1 MSKILQLRALGI
13 VSAAI
18 FLPSLH
24 AQSVAMPPSTT
35 TSAAIATPAKA
46 RTNVTAPAASS
57 VVPQATV
64 ANSTLAGQAPE
75 EVMKRLSALVH
86 ARKYAEAE
94 QLTEG
99 LLVAYPSDSRLIKG
113 HALLQK
119 LLATPDAAATPGA
132 ATTLG
137 AATTPDAATTTIATN
152 QPTQPAASTIAQ
164 PLAGMDKVDFNALI
178 ELAKQAQQT
187 ADLPEQQQL
196 LQQFMDQSDLF
207 LQKHPE
213 QTLLWQLRAASAISL
228 NHPLPGYEAG
238 QRLLAMGA
246 ADSDDANLQRLLAQL
261 KNKGWLDHQHAEALY
276 ENQRYILVVFLG
288 EAADKPANAALRGKL
303 SADMTALL
311 ANQYPARQIRFTTP
325 APSDPTPLLTLTI
338 NVHDTGLS
346 ACTYSMFKNIWQC
359 PAQSKYS
366 VEGTGLQG
374 WEFNN
379 TYTVTGGTSGV
390 GWGTARTPFTADEL
404 NAWVSGSLLG
414 VFKKILADDA
424 VRAALAVSPVS

>member
-1 MSKILQLRALGI
+1 MNVWGEMMSKIGKLPVLGF
-13 VSAAI
+13 VLAAI
-18 FLPSLH
+18 FLPSLR
-24 AQSVAMPPSTT
+24 AQSVAMPPSSTT
-35 TSAAIATPAKA
+35 MSAPTAAPAKTRPNA
-46 RTNVTAPAASS
+46 SAPAVSS
-57 VVPQATV
+57 IVPEAPA

-86 ARKYAEAE
+86 ARKYTEAE

-99 LLVAYPSDSRLIKG
+99 LLVAYPGDSRLIKG
-113 HALLQK
+113 RALLEK
-119 LLATPDAAATPGA
+119 LLLTPDV
-132 ATTLG
+132 
-137 AATTPDAATTTIATN
+137 ATTPSAATTTIANN
-152 QPTQPAASTIAQ
+152 QPVQPAASTIAQ

-196 LQQFMDQSDLF
+196 LEQFMDQSDLF

-213 QTLLWQLRAASAISL
+213 QALLWQLRAASAISL

-288 EAADKPANAALRGKL
+288 EAADRPANAALRGKL
-303 SADMTALL
+303 SGDMTQLL
-311 ANQYPARQIRFTTP
+311 ANLYPARQIRFTTP

-338 NVHDTGLS
+338 NIHDTGLS
-346 ACTYSMFKNIWQC
+346 PCTYSMFKNIWQC

-404 NAWVSGSLLG
+404 NAWVSGSVLG

-424 VRAALAVSPVS
+424 VRAALAVSPAS

>member
-1 MSKILQLRALGI
+1 MMSKIWKLFALGF
-13 VSAAI
+13 VLAAI

-24 AQSVAMPPSTT
+24 AQSVAMPPSSTT
-35 TSAAIATPAKA
+35 TSSPIATPAKA
-46 RTNVTAPAASS
+46 RTNVSAPAVSS
-57 VVPQATV
+57 VVPEAT
-64 ANSTLAGQAPE
+64 AASSTLAGQAPE

-86 ARKYAEAE
+86 ARKYSEAE

-113 HALLQK
+113 HALLEK

-132 ATTLG
+132 ATT
-137 AATTPDAATTTIATN
+137 PDAATTTIVNN
-152 QPTQPAASTIAQ
+152 QTIQPAASMIAQ

-187 ADLPEQQQL
+187 ADLAEQQQL
-196 LQQFMDQSDLF
+196 LEQFMGQSDLF

-228 NHPLPGYEAG
+228 NHPLPGNEAG

-261 KNKGWLDHQHAEALY
+261 KNKGWLDHQHAETLY
-276 ENQRYILVVFLG
+276 ENQRYILVIFLG

-303 SADMTALL
+303 SGDMTALL

-346 ACTYSMFKNIWQC
+346 PCTYSMFKNIWQC

-366 VEGTGLQG
+366 VEGAGLQG

-404 NAWVSGSLLG
+404 NAWVSGSVLG
-414 VFKKILADDA
+414 VFRKILADDA
-424 VRAALAVSPVS
+424 VRAALAVSPTS